1 MTPEEF
7 LVEVQKTNRLAGTY
21 RGVEEYARARKR
33 EILRLVAHLTDDELK
48 VVIGTRVQEGRL
60 SKFVMRTVG
69 ECLHRELEGR
79 ALDGPLSPE
88 PSTFWERLNNG
99 WL

>member
-7 LVEVQKTNRLAGTY
+7 LVGVQKTNRLAGTY

-48 VVIGTRVQEGRL
+48 AVLQTRVQEGRL
-60 SKFVMRTVG
+60 SKFVMRAVG

-79 ALDGPLSPE
+79 SLDGPPSPE
-88 PSTFWERLNNG
+88 PSTFWERLNNE